1 MQSARLLSTKIAVF
15 FESLFC
21 VPELLLAE
29 DFLDYNAFYFNLGCW
44 RWTPK
49 FESAKVMCHF
59 HEWIQQ

>member
-1 MQSARLLSTKIAVF
+1 MQSARLLSTKIPVF

-21 VPELLLAE
+21 VPELLLVE

-44 RWTPK
+44 RWAK

>member
-15 FESLFC
+15 FESLFH

-44 RWTPK
+44 GWILK

-59 HEWIQQ
+59 HEWIKQ